1 MQETI
6 TTKLRNE
13 QLKLEEQQQEP
24 REELEFF
31 RAFFQDVDF
40 SNYHTYSKIKEEDF
54 LIAYVKSEKK
64 EYNLNEL
71 RGHISKII
79 KLYQKNSLE
88 EINVLIEIIN
98 FLTLP
103 EIYSKT
109 MSALTDPNE
118 LSRSATFYEILEL
131 SEFNENVEQ
140 DIELSEF
147 SKKIEWGLDLLTSK
161 KNEQVLTFIPEYEK
175 NPHAWGMAMSTLYA
189 IKKTI
194 ERQHELEQ
202 EYDSISK
209 RMSINVFQKKK
220 NIDAIMESEGYARL
234 IKDSCKKM
242 IKYYYSLEKQDK
254 KERDNTK
261 RRIDE
266 YQVVI
271 DRLTHIEEQPEI
283 TDYRKWIEKIPTP
296 ELQIDILTTIYQ
308 HNKKTYD
315 HLEEEYQSLSENSL
329 INYQRLIEDY
339 HLVNISID
347 QLATKHS
354 YRDAEWILKTLM
366 ELNIKDSI
374 ILGHVLQTTS
384 KSYMEEVKRLV
395 TEKII
400 TVKALKGQIP
410 IFEEQN
416 NYVPRIRRNAKVLRE
431 KGLKQSTISNLK
443 EALIV
448 EEASLERNTT
458 VLKDYQLLDNLG
470 QASNVEFLKE
480 NNIEEKLDLLLEQG
494 LETELEQDLGLL
506 SYDKSRM
513 HRLKIVK
520 ELEDLDVQVPKE
532 TLKTVLTTTQFIVS
546 EEDIDSYIFEQEL
559 SEEEKESLTIST
571 EDITETTRCYYYH
584 GLYFSKN
591 KVNRT
596 IQELENLNQPT
607 TVANMLFT
615 NRKLLPSEKE
625 QLTGI
630 TKR

>member
-13 QLKLEEQQQEP
+13 QLKLEKQQQEP

-88 EINVLIEIIN
+88 EINVLIETIN

-131 SEFNENVEQ
+131 SEF
-140 DIELSEF
+140 

-161 KNEQVLTFIPEYEK
+161 KNEQVLAFIPEYEK

-254 KERDNTK
+254 KERDNRK
-261 RRIDE
+261 
-266 YQVVI
+266 
-271 DRLTHIEEQPEI
+271 EE
-283 TDYRKWIEKIPTP
+283 
-296 ELQIDILTTIYQ
+296 
-308 HNKKTYD
+308 
-315 HLEEEYQSLSENSL
+315 
-329 INYQRLIEDY
+329 
-339 HLVNISID
+339 
-347 QLATKHS
+347 
-354 YRDAEWILKTLM
+354 
-366 ELNIKDSI
+366 
-374 ILGHVLQTTS
+374 
-384 KSYMEEVKRLV
+384 
-395 TEKII
+395 
-400 TVKALKGQIP
+400 
-410 IFEEQN
+410 
-416 NYVPRIRRNAKVLRE
+416 
-431 KGLKQSTISNLK
+431 
-443 EALIV
+443 
-448 EEASLERNTT
+448 
-458 VLKDYQLLDNLG
+458 
-470 QASNVEFLKE
+470 
-480 NNIEEKLDLLLEQG
+480 
-494 LETELEQDLGLL
+494 
-506 SYDKSRM
+506 
-513 HRLKIVK
+513 
-520 ELEDLDVQVPKE
+520 
-532 TLKTVLTTTQFIVS
+532 
-546 EEDIDSYIFEQEL
+546 
-559 SEEEKESLTIST
+559 
-571 EDITETTRCYYYH
+571 
-584 GLYFSKN
+584 
-591 KVNRT
+591 
-596 IQELENLNQPT
+596 
-607 TVANMLFT
+607 
-615 NRKLLPSEKE
+615 
-625 QLTGI
+625 
-630 TKR
+630 